1 MRILLQFFH
10 RAWVI
15 GGEDDPAFPF
25 QTTDLRNI
33 TMAHLYMYA
42 FFSEISDQIEG
53 VIGPGY
59 GAAVM

>member
-1 MRILLQFFH
+1 MQILLQFFH

-25 QTTDLRNI
+25 QTIYLRNI
-33 TMAHLYMYA
+33 TMTHLYVYG
-42 FFSEISDQIEG
+42 FLSEISDQIVG